1 VSPAIPKIVAAF
13 GKKRA
18 YLVAGAVAVLGGIGI
33 ALAPPSVLALPLI
46 CFAVY
51 GIGIAA
57 VQSLMWALQADT
69 VEYGEWASGVR
80 AEGSNYAALS
90 FTRKVG
96 QGIGG
101 ALAAY
106 SIGLG
111 GYVAGA
117 PTQLPGALD
126 AIRYVTGGGTA
137 LFVAIGAAVMLVY
150 PLTEERFR
158 EIVVDLAERAP
169 EHSAGR

>member
-1 VSPAIPKIVAAF
+1 V
-13 GKKRA
+13 
-18 YLVAGAVAVLGGIGI
+18 
-33 ALAPPSVLALPLI
+33 LPLV

-69 VEYGEWASGVR
+69 VEYGEWKSGLR
-80 AEGSNYAALS
+80 TEGTNYAALS

-106 SIGLG
+106 GIGLG
-111 GYVAGA
+111 GYVARS
-117 PTQLPGALD
+117 PTQSPGALD
-126 AIRYVTGGGTA
+126 AIRHITGWGPA
-137 LFVAIGAAVMLVY
+137 LSSESGPRSCWPI
-150 PLTEERFR
+150 R
-158 EIVVDLAERAP
+158 
-169 EHSAGR
+169 